1 MTAREVGLTLD
12 LSIIRLSVD
21 LARHPELKSPI
32 EGCFNCRLPDFGD
45 LHGDTSTCLGLRT
58 SRCDWLLLGSASG
71 MADRAAAMKL
81 QLAGAPAIIT
91 DVSDSFVAVYNV
103 DSVQLATHSAVLL
116 RGEEARPMQIG
127 QVDVMAFCQKGLV
140 TLLIPRSYRGAPCWQ
155 DLPRDSQ

>member
-1 MTAREVGLTLD
+1 MTAREVGLTFD

-32 EGCFNCRLPDFGD
+32 ERCFNCQLPDFGE
-45 LHGDTSTCLGLRT
+45 LHGDRSTCLGLRA

-71 MADRAAAMKL
+71 MVDRVAAMKE

-91 DVSDSFVAVYNV
+91 DVSDSFVAIHNV
-103 DSVQLATHSAVLL
+103 DSAELATHSAVLL
-116 RGEEARPMQIG
+116 RGDEVRPMQIG
-127 QVDVMAFCQKGLV
+127 QVNVMAFCQKGLV

-155 DLPRDSQ
+155 DLPHDRQ